1 MKTANS
7 HFLFGYLLVSATLCF
22 TSCSGDTAPAQTLR
36 IATTTSTRDSGLLD
50 VLIPKFEQQHNCSVD
65 VIAVGTGA
73 ALAYG
78 ERGEVDAV
86 MVHAPEAEEE
96 FISGGHGVDHIPFMH
111 NEFIFVGPSGD
122 PSQLSGTELHVA
134 LATIRQEN
142 VLFVSRGDD
151 SGTHKR
157 EMQLWAEASITPDH
171 EKYTETGQGMG
182 NSLVIANQLQGYT
195 LTDFSTYLK
204 FKNKLNLEPVAIKS
218 DSLINRYSLI
228 TVNPEKTTKIN
239 SELASAFAEF
249 LMKPTTAEMIRDY
262 EIGGQQL
269 FVPYFLNGQVDVI
282 RSDQ

>member
-1 MKTANS
+1 MKTAKFQ
-7 HFLFGYLLVSATLCF
+7 FLFSCLVVSATLCF
-22 TSCSGDTAPAQTLR
+22 TSCSGDSAPTQTLR

-50 VLIPKFEQQHNCSVD
+50 VLIPEFEQQHDCSVD

-86 MVHAPEAEEE
+86 MVHAPEAEEQ
-96 FISGGHGVDHIPFMH
+96 FVSSGHGIEHVPFMQ

-134 LATIRQEN
+134 LATISQDN
-142 VLFVSRGDD
+142 ILFISRGDD

-157 EMQLWAEASITPDH
+157 EMELWAEASITPDH

-182 NSLVIANQLQGYT
+182 NTLVIANQLQGYT

-204 FKNKLNLEPVAIKS
+204 FKDKLDLEPVAINS
-218 DSLINRYSLI
+218 DALINRYSLI
-228 TVNPEKTTKIN
+228 TVNPEKTDKIN

-249 LMKPTTAEMIRDY
+249 LIQPTTAEKIRDY

-269 FVPYFLNGQVDVI
+269 FVPYFLNAPIDVI